1 VQDNIDKENKNEF
14 IQDDLDYI
22 FNCVLKFVKTMV
34 LSAVMV
40 SLIGVVSFWFMYDVK
55 GKPLSTHTAEVGTLL
70 VEELVRDGY
79 LVGAKVLFTE
89 DEYCHKAVGTKKPI
103 SCINDKDQKKLDNLI
118 DSLIHFD
125 VPPMK

>member
-1 VQDNIDKENKNEF
+1 MQENNKNEF
-14 IQDDLDYI
+14 LEDDLDYI
-22 FNCVLKFVKTMV
+22 FNCVLKFVRTMV

-55 GKPLSTHTAEVGTLL
+55 GKPLSTHTAEVGALL
-70 VEELVRDGY
+70 VEELVKDGY

-89 DEYCHKAVGTKKPI
+89 DEYCHQTGKKPT
-103 SCINDKDQKKLDNLI
+103 SCINDHDQKKLDNLI
-118 DSLIHFD
+118 DSLINYD

>member
-1 VQDNIDKENKNEF
+1 MQENNKNEF
-14 IQDDLDYI
+14 LEDDLDYI

-40 SLIGVVSFWFMYDVK
+40 SLIGVVSFWFMDDVK
-55 GKPLSTHTAEVGTLL
+55 GKPLSTHTAEVGILL
-70 VEELVRDGY
+70 VEELVKDGY

-89 DEYCHKAVGTKKPI
+89 DEYCHQTGNKPT
-103 SCINDKDQKKLDNLI
+103 SCISDKDQKTLDNLI
-118 DSLIHFD
+118 DSLVNFD